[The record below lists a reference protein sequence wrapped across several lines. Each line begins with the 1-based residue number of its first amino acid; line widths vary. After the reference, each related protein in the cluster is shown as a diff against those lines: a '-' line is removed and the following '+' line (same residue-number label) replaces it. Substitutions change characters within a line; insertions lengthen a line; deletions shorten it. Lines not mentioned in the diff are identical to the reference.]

1 MISVTTHN
9 LLHLLATYGYWAVF
23 VFIAIESMGIPF
35 PGETM
40 LLVAAI
46 YAGTT
51 HRLSILLVIVAAA
64 SGAILGDN
72 LGFIIG
78 RVGGY
83 RLLRRYGRYIRLDE
97 RKLKLGQYLFMKH
110 GGKVVFFGRF
120 VAVLR
125 AWAAFLAGTNRMRWP
140 GFLFFNALGGIVWA
154 TLFGLGGYYLGDS
167 IHRLTG
173 PVAIACTV
181 LAALVIIAFL
191 IFVHRNEQRLEAE
204 AERALPGPLDA
215 YQPKA
220 SREQAPRQ
228 TVRLSD
234 SPQEESDPTRYAEC
248 IPQTIPG
255 GSEERAEPEKEN
267 AHGPEYVH
275 KV

>member
-1 MISVTTHN
+1 MISVTAQN

-40 LLVAAI
+40 LLIAAI

-140 GFLFFNALGGIVWA
+140 GFLLFNALGGIVWA
-154 TLFGLGGYYLGDS
+154 TLFGLGGYYLGDN

-173 PVAIACTV
+173 PVAITCTV
-181 LAALVIIAFL
+181 LATLIIIAFL

-215 YQPKA
+215 YQLKA
-220 SREQAPRQ
+220 SRGQAPRQ
-228 TVRLSD
+228 TVCLSD
-234 SPQEESDPTRYAEC
+234 SAQEETDPTRYTEC

-255 GSEERAEPEKEN
+255 GSKDRTEPEKEN
-267 AHGPEYVH
+267 VISYHQQAI
-275 KV
+275 